1 MQLIFVVIFFKKKEK
16 KRKMWA
22 FYPKDFAF
30 QTITQGFYTQGSK
43 NKKQSVY

>member
-30 QTITQGFYTQGSK
+30 QTITQGSK